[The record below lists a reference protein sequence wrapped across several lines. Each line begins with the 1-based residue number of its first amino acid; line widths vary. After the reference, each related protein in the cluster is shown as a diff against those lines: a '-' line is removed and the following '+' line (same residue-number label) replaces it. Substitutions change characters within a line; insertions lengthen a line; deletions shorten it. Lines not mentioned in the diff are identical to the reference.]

1 MIEFRVFRFNPEKD
15 KTSRFDNFQVP
26 WEKGMTVL
34 EGLLYIFDNLDASL
48 SFRSS
53 CRAAVC
59 GSCAMHISTGLALGE
74 NGKYRLACN
83 TLIESLVESKPAR
96 QARSGGDGI
105 ITIRPLA
112 HLPVYKDLV
121 VDMTNFFKN
130 YESIKP
136 YLIPAETLPTK
147 EFVQLPSERKKIDGA
162 IDCILCGACY
172 GSCPV
177 AGTNPDYAGPHSIL
191 KTLRFYNDN
200 RDIAKEERLGLIGNN
215 HGIFRCHS
223 IFNCQVVCPKNLDPG
238 DAISKMKMRV
248 AWFKIK
254 KLFGL

>member
-1 MIEFRVFRFNPEKD
+1 MIEFKIFRFNPDKD
-15 KTSRFDNFQVP
+15 KTSRFDNFQIP

-34 EGLLYIFDNLDASL
+34 EGLLYIFDNIDASL

-59 GSCAMHISTGLALGE
+59 GSCAMHI

-83 TLIESLVESKPAR
+83 TLIESLVEPNN
-96 QARSGGDGI
+96 GI

-136 YLIPAETLPTK
+136 YLLPTESLPPK
-147 EFVQLPSERKKIDGA
+147 EFIQLPSDRKKIDGA

-177 AGTNPDYAGPHSIL
+177 AGTNPDYVGPHSIL
-191 KTLRFYNDN
+191 KTLRFYNDS
-200 RDIAKEERLGLIGNN
+200 RDIGKEERLNLIGNN
-215 HGIFRCHS
+215 RGIFRCHS

-238 DAISKMKMRV
+238 DAISRMKMRV
-248 AWFKIK
+248 TWSRIK

>member
-1 MIEFRVFRFNPEKD
+1 MIEFKVFRFNPEKD

-59 GSCAMHISTGLALGE
+59 GSCAMHI

-83 TLIESLVESKPAR
+83 TLIESLVKSK
-96 QARSGGDGI
+96 DGI

-136 YLIPAETLPTK
+136 YLIPAETLPPK
-147 EFVQLPSERKKIDGA
+147 EFIQLPSDRKKIDGA

-177 AGTNPDYAGPHSIL
+177 AGTNPDYVGPHSIL
-191 KTLRFYNDN
+191 KTLRFYNDS
-200 RDIAKEERLGLIGNN
+200 RDTAKKERLGLIGNN

-238 DAISKMKMRV
+238 DAISKMKMSV
-248 AWFKIK
+248 TWFKLK
-254 KLFGL
+254 KIFGL

>member
-1 MIEFRVFRFNPEKD
+1 MIEFKVFRFESGKD
-15 KTSRFDNFQVP
+15 KIPKFDTFQIP

-34 EGLLYIFDNLDASL
+34 EGLCYIFDNIDASL

-59 GSCAMHISTGLALGE
+59 GSCAMHI

-83 TLIESLVESKPAR
+83 TLIESLAKPEN
-96 QARSGGDGI
+96 GI

-136 YLIPAETLPTK
+136 YLIPTQPLPTK
-147 EFVQLPSERKKIDGA
+147 EFVQSPAERKKIDGA
-162 IDCILCGACY
+162 INCILCGACY

-177 AGTNPDYAGPHSIL
+177 AGTDPDYVGPHSIL
-191 KTLRFYNDN
+191 KTIRFYNDS
-200 RDIAKEERLGLIGNN
+200 RDIGVKERLNLIANN
-215 HGIFRCHS
+215 HGLFRCHS
-223 IFNCQVVCPKNLDPG
+223 IFNCQVVCPKSLDPG
-238 DAISKMKMRV
+238 DAISKMKKRV
-248 AWFKIK
+248 IWSKIK
-254 KLFGL
+254 RLFGF